1 MDESQKPQKYTRAH
15 GRRKEASARARL
27 FKGKGSI
34 TINGKLSNEY
44 FSGNV
49 EQAKLERLLNLVKN
63 SGDFYMSITVKG
75 SGRVSQLDA
84 VMHSIARVYV
94 AQIPELKQTLRKA
107 GFITRDPRVKERRKF
122 GMAQK
127 ARKGKQSPKR

>member
-1 MDESQKPQKYTRAH
+1 MDETKPKYTKAH

-27 FKGKGSI
+27 FKGKGPT
-34 TINGKLSNEY
+34 TINGKLINEH

-49 EQAKLERLLNLVKN
+49 EQAKLAKLLNLVKS

-75 SGRVSQLDA
+75 SGKVSKLSA

-94 AQIPELKQTLRKA
+94 AQMPDLKPSLRAA
-107 GFITRDPRVKERRKF
+107 GFITRDPRVRERRKV

>member
-1 MDESQKPQKYTRAH
+1 MDESKKQDKYTRAH

-27 FKGKGSI
+27 FKGKGPI
-34 TINGKLSNEY
+34 TVNGKLANEY
-44 FSGNV
+44 FAGRV
-49 EQAKLERLLNLVKN
+49 EQAKLEKLLSLIKS

-75 SGRVSQLDA
+75 SGRVSQLSA

-94 AQIPELKQTLRKA
+94 AQLPELKPMLRKA
-107 GFITRDPRVKERRKF
+107 GFITRDPRVRERRKV

>member
-15 GRRKEASARARL
+15 GRRKGAAARARL
-27 FKGKGSI
+27 YKGKGP
-34 TINGKLSNEY
+34 TTVNGKLTNEY
-44 FSGNV
+44 FRSKV
-49 EQAKLERLLNLVKN
+49 EQAKLEKLLDLLKS

-75 SGRVSQLDA
+75 SGRVSQLTA

-94 AQIPELKQTLRKA
+94 AELPDLKPTLRKA
-107 GFITRDPRVKERRKF
+107 GFITRDPRVRERRKF